1 MPYVNKFQM
10 TKKQAQ
16 FFAKKNLVNL
26 VYATSKFEGTHATL
40 PQTQTIVD
48 GLGVSG
54 IPTDE
59 IITIVNLKRAWQFVI
74 ANEVPYSLA
83 ISNHINAIAA
93 QDDSLDPGNIRTG
106 NVMLDDTSYVPAI
119 PDIDKVPERV
129 SGVLDQGKSL
139 TERLLNLLLVM
150 MRDQFYWD
158 GNKRTAFLTINYI
171 AIPAGIGI
179 ITVNEEQLETFN
191 NLLAPFYETGNG
203 QNLKIWLYDNC
214 IRGMKLS

>member
-1 MPYVNKFQM
+1 MPYDNKFQM
-10 TKKQAQ
+10 TEKSAR

-26 VYATSKFEGTHATL
+26 VYATSKLENVQATL
-40 PQTQTIVD
+40 DQTQTIVD
-48 GLGVSG
+48 GLGASG

-129 SGVLDQGKSL
+129 SGVLAQDKSL
-139 TERLLNLLLVM
+139 TERLLDLLLVM

>member
-1 MPYVNKFQM
+1 MPYKNKFQM

-48 GLGVSG
+48 GLSVSG

-74 ANEVPYSLA
+74 ANEAPYSLA
-83 ISNHINAIAA
+83 ISNRINAIAA

-106 NVMLDDTSYVPAI
+106 NVMLDDTSYVPSI
-119 PDIDKVPERV
+119 PDIDKVPERI
-129 SGVLDQGKSL
+129 SGVLDQDKSL
-139 TERLLNLLLVM
+139 TERLLDLLLVM
-150 MRDQFYWD
+150 MRDQLYWD
-158 GNKRTAFLTINYI
+158 GNKRTAFLTVNYL

-203 QNLKIWLYDNC
+203 QKLKTWLYDNC
-214 IRGMKLS
+214 IRGMKLN